1 MAIKKFTDA
10 EFWRKT
16 GDKAR
21 DLTRRE
27 IFEKGKNVYG
37 EKWWNGRYS
46 AEYTIAKKSGTLP
59 GAASAFANKVTP
71 VLTSQL
77 FIDFKGFLKPR
88 HDGVQL
94 GYPTLGDRVARLR
107 NAGKKGTLTSSDQP
121 LPKSV
126 QKFIAS
132 EYNKYIKKNSK
143 NRTRTH
149 TKKGTKT
156 K

>member
-46 AEYTIAKKSGTLP
+46 AEYTIAKKSGTTVAALMKLNP
-59 GAASAFANKVTP
+59 GLKDPNKIRAGAGINLTDNSGTSTLQTNGANLRIGVDEPSSVNVSFVP
-71 VLTSQL
+71 VKAPVSVPP
-77 FIDFKGFLKPR
+77 DKGK
-88 HDGVQL
+88 
-94 GYPTLGDRVARLR
+94 
-107 NAGKKGTLTSSDQP
+107 
-121 LPKSV
+121 
-126 QKFIAS
+126 
-132 EYNKYIKKNSK
+132 
-143 NRTRTH
+143 
-149 TKKGTKT
+149 
-156 K
+156 